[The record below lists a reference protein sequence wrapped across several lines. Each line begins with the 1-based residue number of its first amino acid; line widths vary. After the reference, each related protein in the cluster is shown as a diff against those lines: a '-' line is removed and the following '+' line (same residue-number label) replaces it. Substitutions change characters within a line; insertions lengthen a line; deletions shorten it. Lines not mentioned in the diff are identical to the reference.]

1 MFENLNKKQKIIFL
15 SMILIMIITIVYY
28 IYSTVSKYNF
38 ESTTTDENELI
49 VSSNISNTIDNKEN
63 TDIIVHVSGCVKNN
77 TIVSLKSGS
86 RIKDAIDA
94 AGGLTDEADLTSV
107 NLAYILEDGEKIYI
121 PKKGEEI
128 SQEETSTSYTSSSSK
143 SSKININTATPV
155 ELESI
160 PGIGSS
166 TATKIIDYRKENGK
180 FKNIEDIKN
189 VSGIGD
195 AKFEKMKDYISVK

>member
-1 MFENLNKKQKIIFL
+1 MFENLNKKQKIIFIIIL
-15 SMILIMIITIVYY
+15 LIMIITIVYY
-28 IYSTVSKYNF
+28 IYSTVSDYNF
-38 ESTTTDENELI
+38 ESTNTEENLI
-49 VSSNISNTIDNKEN
+49 FNSSSDSDLTSDDN
-63 TDIIVHVSGCVKNN
+63 DILVYVSGCVKNN
-77 TIVSLKSGS
+77 IVVQLKSGS

-94 AGGLTDEADLTSV
+94 AGGLTEEADLTSV

-121 PKKGEEI
+121 PKKGEEMPL
-128 SQEETSTSYTSSSSK
+128 EENSSNYTSSSSK
-143 SSKININTATPV
+143 SSKININTATQT

-189 VSGIGD
+189 ISGIGD

>member
-1 MFENLNKKQKIIFL
+1 MFENLNKKQKIIFIIIL
-15 SMILIMIITIVYY
+15 LIMIITIIYY

-38 ESTTTDENELI
+38 ESTDNE
-49 VSSNISNTIDNKEN
+49 EN

-94 AGGLTDEADLTSV
+94 AGGLTDEADLNSV

-128 SQEETSTSYTSSSSK
+128 PLEEISSNYTSSSSK
-143 SSKININTATPV
+143 SSKININTATQS

-166 TATKIIDYRKENGK
+166 TAIKIIDYRKENGK

-189 VSGIGD
+189 ISGIGD

>member
-49 VSSNISNTIDNKEN
+49 VSSNISNTIDNEEN

-189 VSGIGD
+189 FS
-195 AKFEKMKDYISVK
+195 